1 MATGTFRDIAKAMHK
16 RVIELEPALK
26 AGVEECTRLV
36 WAKSKEKMQAL
47 IYANPPDT
55 NKTSYRGKGGAKVKL
70 TDAWRERAKR
80 GGRRGGKGFKWT
92 QTGNLLRSERKRTR
106 GLEGWVEN
114 AAKAKKGGTGYSHA
128 RHNLGLSSGDPLVIP
143 PPPKKKRKS
152 TRIAPFRA
160 LAILET
166 HERRKAIMRGRV
178 HKVLTV

>member
-1 MATGTFRDIAKAMHK
+1 MATGAFRDIAKAMHK
-16 RVIELEPALK
+16 RAADLEPELK

-36 WAKSKEKMQAL
+36 WQVSKDRMQEL

-55 NKTSYRGKGGAKVKL
+55 NKGFYRGKTGKKARL

-92 QTGNLLRSERKRTR
+92 QTHNLLASEQKRTR
-106 GLEGWVEN
+106 GLDGWITN
-114 AAKAKKGGTGYSHA
+114 AAKAKKGGGGYARA
-128 RHNLGLSSGDPLVIP
+128 RHNLSVTDPELILH

-160 LAILET
+160 LAIRDT

-178 HKVLTV
+178 QKVLTV